1 MIEHKLRQI
10 GLIHKG
16 EAIEL
21 IKQANEDRSIIIDF
35 DETLFLR
42 NSTAE
47 YLNSL
52 KPRLIG
58 LFLLKILYFIQPWNW
73 LPVPFRGNKI
83 RDWFLVTTA
92 TLLMP
97 WTLFLWQKKAKSLA
111 DSYANQEII
120 DAVNN
125 NANCSLVIA
134 SLGFNFI
141 INPIL
146 KNMPIKYDRL
156 ISCRFWRGATDR
168 SKNKLLMVKETLPSE
183 AIASAVFITD
193 SYDDMPLLQAVAKP
207 CLVIWPLAK
216 YVAPLN
222 NIYLPFFYLDKV
234 KRVGENYISRVI
246 LWDDVPVL
254 LLAFSWQATQP
265 LFHGISMLLLLV
277 SFWCVYEIGYYEN
290 DLIAEK
296 YEEKPKLSITYHTY
310 KHTMETWHP
319 WLWSIVFGLGGVWL
333 LVASQNVNLLFS
345 SEVIQSRWQI
355 SNPVLLAMIYWT
367 GFLLLSR
374 LCFWIYNYLNKQTR
388 TWLYLLLQS
397 FRYYGFIAVTAINP
411 IGTSLLS
418 SQIICR
424 SILYIVYRY
433 SGGSAEN
440 WPQQVPEKFLRWLI
454 FIFILTAIAIGTR
467 DFSLWCSWQTWTI
480 FAWCLAQ
487 GQGQFIRIFR
497 NIELVTQD
505 GSNQVF

>member
-1 MIEHKLRQI
+1 MIEHRLRRI
-10 GLIHKG
+10 SLIHKG
-16 EAIEL
+16 EAIKSIE
-21 IKQANEDRSIIIDF
+21 QADEDKSIIIDF

-52 KPRLIG
+52 QPRLIG
-58 LFLLKILYFIQPWNW
+58 LLLLKLLYFIQPWNW
-73 LPVPFRGNKI
+73 LPIPFRGDKT
-83 RDWFLVTTA
+83 RDWFLVTTV

-97 WTLFLWQKKAKSLA
+97 WTFFLWQQKARKLA
-111 DSYANQEII
+111 DSYTNQEITN
-120 DAVNN
+120 AVNN
-125 NANCSLVIA
+125 NSNCSIVVA
-134 SLGFNFI
+134 SLGFHFI

-146 KNMPIKYDRL
+146 KNMPIKYHHL
-156 ISCRFWRGATDR
+156 ISCRFWRGAKDR
-168 SKNKLLMVKETLPSE
+168 SKGKLLMVKEALPEE

-193 SYDDMPLLQAVAKP
+193 AYDDMPLLQAVEKP

-216 YVAPLN
+216 YVAPLK
-222 NIYLPFFYLDKV
+222 NIYLPFFYLEKV
-234 KRVGENYISRVI
+234 KRAGENYIPRVI
-246 LWDDVPVL
+246 IWDDIPVL
-254 LLAFSWQATQP
+254 LLAFSWQAKQP
-265 LFHGISMLLLLV
+265 LFHSISMLLLLV

-310 KHTMETWHP
+310 KQTMETWHP
-319 WLWSIVFGLGGVWL
+319 WLWSIVFGFLGVL
-333 LVASQNVNLLFS
+333 LLEQSHNVNLLFGS
-345 SEVIQSRWQI
+345 QVIPSRWQL
-355 SNPVLLAMIYWT
+355 SNPVLLSMIYWT

-374 LCFWIYNYLNKQTR
+374 LCFWVYNYLNKQTR

-397 FRYYGFIAVTAINP
+397 FRYYGFVAVTAINP

-418 SQIICR
+418 SQILCR

-433 SGGSAEN
+433 SGGNADN

-454 FIFILTAIAIGTR
+454 FIFILSAIAIGTR
-467 DFSLWCSWQTWTI
+467 DFSLWSSWQAWAI

-497 NIELVTQD
+497 NIELVTKD
-505 GSNQVF
+505 GSNKVF